1 MRMVKFADGT
11 ENQEILYL
19 ASLGQFYIR
28 QFDFPIMVAKFKLK
42 GFFYTFLS
50 ACFLLIFCL

>member
-19 ASLGQFYIR
+19 ASLGQLYIS
-28 QFDFPIMVAKFKLK
+28 QLDFPIMNAKF
-42 GFFYTFLS
+42 
-50 ACFLLIFCL
+50 